1 MPQNI
6 AEHTFQ
12 SETESVFKFFRRSAD
27 STSVSNKAFPIS
39 KWINCKSES
48 RGIELLKIISFCIS
62 HNVLKHPY
70 FCEQFRTLLAS
81 YK

>member
-70 FCEQFRTLLAS
+70 LSSSELC
-81 YK
+81 